1 MGWTPNLVWQT
12 RLFMLG
18 PLLTLWTSCQC
29 TPGYGY
35 TLPCR
40 WQAFSCLWT
49 CAQDI
54 PSVSPPNPSPP
65 SLMTNTI
72 CILKP
77 IFPWHPSPKHFAC
90 PLHAHSTFI
99 YATVTAPIK
108 LYCNSCA
115 YFFLPWDSTSLMKGT
130 ISSFL
135 TSHPAAMTTT
145 VPVHSR
151 CSMLYCVLIN
161 EMTFFEVK
169 DCLKQGIFE
178 ERI

>member
-108 LYCNSCA
+108 LYCNSCVHTSFCHETA
-115 YFFLPWDSTSLMKGT
+115 HPWWKEL
-130 ISSFL
+130 
-135 TSHPAAMTTT
+135 SHPFLRPTQRQWPQQCQYIVGAQCFT
-145 VPVHSR
+145 V
-151 CSMLYCVLIN
+151 Y
-161 EMTFFEVK
+161 
-169 DCLKQGIFE
+169 
-178 ERI
+178 